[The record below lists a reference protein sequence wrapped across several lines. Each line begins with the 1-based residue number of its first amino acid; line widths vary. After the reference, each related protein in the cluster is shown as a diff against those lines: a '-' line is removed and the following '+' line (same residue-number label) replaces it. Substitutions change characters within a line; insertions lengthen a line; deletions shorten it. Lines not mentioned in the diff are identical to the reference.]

1 MDRLNLQIGAKFGDS
16 FDVVCKK
23 CGELQSK
30 CKCKKVAPT
39 KEKSEYFLWINEEKR
54 GGKDLTICGIF
65 YMDKKELEKLLKQ
78 CKTTLASGGKIRE
91 EKEGF
96 LLEIQGKHKDKLK
109 EILKAQKFIFKK

>member
-1 MDRLNLQIGAKFGDS
+1 MDGLNFQIGAKFSDNI
-16 FDVVCKK
+16 DVVCKK
-23 CGELQSK
+23 CKELQSK
-30 CKCKKVAPT
+30 CKCDKKALI

-54 GGKDLTICGIF
+54 SGKDLTICGIF
-65 YMDKKELEKLLKQ
+65 YMEKKELEDLFKK
-78 CKTTLASGGKIRE
+78 CKTILASGGKIRE